1 MSPTNMDLGWT
12 WVTHQSSWLGHCR
25 PARAGLPAIVP
36 RQISPEAGC
45 ANLPHAIHGGALALE
60 AAWIRES
67 CSAGAD
73 SWRCEANRVEVR
85 RFGLTGANLPAI
97 VPRQISPEAGCANLP
112 HAIHGGAL
120 ALEAAWVTG
129 ARSTLADNWGGVA
142 NRAFGSFHRERG
154 EAVRGADDDGSEDLA
169 EHQVF

>member
-1 MSPTNMDLGWT
+1 MSSDVSAQVIGAK
-12 WVTHQSSWLGHCR
+12 WLTG
-25 PARAGLPAIVP
+25 ANLPAIVP

-97 VPRQISPEAGCANLP
+97 VGKFFRVPALVP
-112 HAIHGGAL
+112 HAPYPLAL
-120 ALEAAWVTG
+120 ALEAAWVRG
-129 ARSTLADNWGGVA
+129 ARSTLAERWGGVA
-142 NRAFGSFHRERG
+142 NRASLRG
-154 EAVRGADDDGSEDLA
+154 RGRR
-169 EHQVF
+169 